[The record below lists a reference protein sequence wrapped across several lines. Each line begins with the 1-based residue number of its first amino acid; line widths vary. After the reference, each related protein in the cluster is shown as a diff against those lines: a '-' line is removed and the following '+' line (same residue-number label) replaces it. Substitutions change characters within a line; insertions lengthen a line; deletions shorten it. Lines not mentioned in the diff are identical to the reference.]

1 MATSGRGSFTETSKA
16 WISLYLFFIFFYKIQ
31 TLILT
36 VQPQLPQRTRSSKVK
51 SGVEHRVSSLDS
63 SRCESLEQGVWGL
76 EAVSGL
82 AGLMGDGTWL

>member
-1 MATSGRGSFTETSKA
+1 MESR
-16 WISLYLFFIFFYKIQ
+16 L
-31 TLILT
+31 
-36 VQPQLPQRTRSSKVK
+36 RTRSSKVK

-63 SRCESLEQGVWGL
+63 SRWESLEQGVWGL